1 MSRVDLAGSRNLI
14 DKATFGPGPP
24 LTEASRSF
32 VFRLRDRAH
41 FSGAEIAAPR

>member
-14 DKATFGPGPP
+14 HKVTFGPGPP

-32 VFRLRDRAH
+32 MFRFRARTR
-41 FSGAEIAAPR
+41 FFGTKIAAKH